1 MGRLVF
7 YFSSPHTAQDLF
19 HLTTITNLIFFFA
32 EGVVVAQKDYNIN
45 HTEIDTRNLYVIKAL
60 QSLTSKGYAKTRFS
74 WQYYYYTLTDSGVE
88 YLRNWL
94 GLPNGVVP
102 ATHKKAARP
111 QPTGGRP
118 ERRPRNNDG
127 EGYKRRENKE
137 TAGGNFQ
144 PQYN

>member
-1 MGRLVF
+1 M
-7 YFSSPHTAQDLF
+7 A
-19 HLTTITNLIFFFA
+19 
-32 EGVVVAQKDYNIN
+32 
-45 HTEIDTRNLYVIKAL
+45 RNLYVIKAL